1 MSISPLSLTPALF
14 FIITFHVRSPL
25 AIVFP
30 SKNAPPPDIVETL
43 EQPRSSSRRTSH
55 SRADSLADPSV
66 DVLLARKERQLQKR
80 RLERRLWQDL
90 IVYIGI
96 LPVGSMGLLWTFG
109 ALVGLW

>member
-1 MSISPLSLTPALF
+1 M
-14 FIITFHVRSPL
+14 
-25 AIVFP
+25 
-30 SKNAPPPDIVETL
+30 
-43 EQPRSSSRRTSH
+43 
-55 SRADSLADPSV
+55 